1 MISTIIRLKP
11 KEQSH
16 TGLESPRQP
25 AFRFEIGSGRRARLF
40 GVGWFLE
47 WPGGQRPL
55 NSTWPWSGV
64 KLSILVLWGVCWMF
78 YMRIGCWQQGQPYAM
93 HNHSHPQSCLRKAPR
108 PPAIY
113 SSPTG
118 VKNSLPF
125 GKQRCLFL
133 LLLPAQKYVF
143 AAGAQIFS
151 SARKSSSSGN
161 DLEPLEPIQINLRPI
176 LLCLLEKFKIST
188 VQHSKAILTSCLY
201 CGTLLNIPIHILLFT
216 GMHF

>member
-1 MISTIIRLKP
+1 MISPIIRFKP

-16 TGLESPRQP
+16 TGLKFSRQP

-93 HNHSHPQSCLRKAPR
+93 HNHSHPQPCLRKAPR

-125 GKQRCLFL
+125 GKQRYLFL

-143 AAGAQIFS
+143 AAGAQIFHQLGS
-151 SARKSSSSGN
+151 HRVQVMIWNLASQYKSTY
-161 DLEPLEPIQINLRPI
+161 DQ
-176 LLCLLEKFKIST
+176 F
-188 VQHSKAILTSCLY
+188 Y
-201 CGTLLNIPIHILLFT
+201 CAC
-216 GMHF
+216 